1 MELAPQAM
9 MSSKEV
15 AVLTKKELGN
25 IHRDIWDM
33 LSQLYGVEK
42 DASEMNHH
50 KNQSIKVVS
59 GISIQLDNRGYV
71 SFFSM
76 DRRHT
81 EILIT
86 GYDVKR
92 RAAVIDRWF
101 ELEQTVRL
109 PKESGFDLER
119 AKFNLSLVESSLSR
133 IKLSDA
139 SKIQV
144 YRNLLRDTG
153 LPDLF
158 AGISL
163 GGADMAVQ
171 TPPAPTQQLA
181 LLVKPETS
189 SLAAL
194 LREYNIDSPSASVF
208 TMLYKHGFVERR
220 FKASQLKNR
229 GVKTKE
235 GYWYLTEKGLYYG
248 ENANTSRERGET
260 HPKFYDN
267 RFGELLFQLGY
278 IG

>member
-1 MELAPQAM
+1 MDAPQAIM
-9 MSSKEV
+9 MSSKEIAELV
-15 AVLTKKELGN
+15 GKKHPHV
-25 IHRDIWDM
+25 IRDIW
-33 LSQLYGVEK
+33 SNIEQLYDVDK
-42 DASEMNHH
+42 DDPKMDFNDF
-50 KNQSIKVVS
+50 K
-59 GISIQLDNRGYV
+59 GISVNKQIINGRYV
-71 SFFSM
+71 TSEILL

-119 AKFNLSLVESSLSR
+119 AKFKLSLVESSLSS

-144 YRNLLRDTG
+144 YRNLLSDTG

-278 IG
+278 IC